1 MEPDNKNNQLSRK
14 KFLGISLALPFLPV
28 AKSLAA
34 GPSNEQKQV
43 DEFVTMLNAEGKA
56 VRVRKD
62 ALKAA
67 KVIEKE
73 MSNQSLLSWLKPKGF
88 TSK

>member
-1 MEPDNKNNQLSRK
+1 MEPNNKPVSRK
-14 KFLGISLALPFLPV
+14 IFLKISLALPFLPA
-28 AKSLAA
+28 AKSLGA
-34 GPSNEQKQV
+34 GPANEQKQA

>member
-1 MEPDNKNNQLSRK
+1 MEPNNKSNPLSRK

-34 GPSNEQKQV
+34 ATAAHQKQD

-62 ALKAA
+62 ALKTA
-67 KVIEKE
+67 KVIEKK